1 MATETA
7 VTRPAPK
14 RNVSRSLN
22 SAEHTVPALITIE
35 MPPAQLNG
43 AWMSTLIVGHA
54 APSKPSGKPSE
65 MKAK

>member
-14 RNVSRSLN
+14 RSVSRSLN

-43 AWMSTLIVGHA
+43 A
-54 APSKPSGKPSE
+54 
-65 MKAK
+65 